1 MKIITGKIISKKM
14 QQTATVLVEQNIAHP
29 DYKKRI
35 KVTKKYQVQDDFDSR
50 VGEMVRFV
58 ECKPVSKTK
67 KWKIVEIVG
76 RKKEQK
82 TEAVKGKGKK

>member
-1 MKIITGKIISKKM
+1 MKIIIGKIISKKM
-14 QQTATVLVEQNIAHP
+14 QKTASVLVEQNIAHP

-35 KVTKKYQVQDDFDSR
+35 KVTKKYQVQDDFDSK
-50 VGEMVRFV
+50 VGEVVRFV

-67 KWKIVEIVG
+67 RWKIIEIVG

-82 TEAVKGKGKK
+82 IVVAKGKGKK